1 VRVKNTS
8 NPAINNPAHVPVRAK
23 ASVQSDEHVQEVGGV
38 LGQVHDGVVEGC
50 VLCHQLQDEVS
61 VVTVIHKKV

>member
-8 NPAINNPAHVPVRAK
+8 NPTSCNRAHVPVRAQ

-38 LGQVHDGVVEGC
+38 LRQVHDGVVEGR
-50 VLCHQLQDEVS
+50 VLCHQLQDEVP
-61 VVTVIHKKV
+61 VVTVVHMKV